1 MVRQPFGVVALR
13 ALGRLPGFGSQLC
26 HSLRCLWAAGQVPDL
41 EIGLTWV
48 PALRR
53 GGWGLLQGN
62 LLRPLPQS
70 PLCVGTGC
78 SSLSG
83 DCDVSVKFSPPLTVG
98 PVRAGKGGGGSFR
111 WTVK

>member
-26 HSLRCLWAAGQVPDL
+26 HSLRCLRAAGQVPDL

-53 GGWGLLQGN
+53 GGWGLSQGN

-83 DCDVSVKFSPPLTVG
+83 DCDVSVKFSPPLT
-98 PVRAGKGGGGSFR
+98 S
-111 WTVK
+111 WTCQSREGWRGVISVDS